1 MFDDMINIKN
11 FDPNQINI
19 DKKLYKN
26 IIIYCIGNITIKN
39 LSYVKINSVNP
50 LYIIIDKVDGYIEE
64 SNGNKNLTIFF
75 TKRQKILATSFLG
88 WVFVITE
95 NARVK

>member
-19 DKKLYKN
+19 DKELYKN

-64 SNGNKNLTIFF
+64 SNGNKNLTIFL

-88 WVFVITE
+88 
-95 NARVK
+95 

>member
-64 SNGNKNLTIFF
+64 SNGNKNLTIFL
-75 TKRQKILATSFLG
+75 TKSHKFS
-88 WVFVITE
+88 WMSVC
-95 NARVK
+95 NNCKC

>member
-64 SNGNKNLTIFF
+64 SNGNKNLTIFL

-88 WVFVITE
+88 
-95 NARVK
+95 

>member
-64 SNGNKNLTIFF
+64 SNGDKNLTIFL

-88 WVFVITE
+88 
-95 NARVK
+95 

>member
-64 SNGNKNLTIFF
+64 SSGNKNLTIFF

-88 WVFVITE
+88 
-95 NARVK
+95 

>member
-19 DKKLYKN
+19 DKELYKN

-64 SNGNKNLTIFF
+64 SNGNKNLTIFLK
-75 TKRQKILATSFLG
+75 KRQKILATSFLG
-88 WVFVITE
+88 
-95 NARVK
+95 